1 MLRCI
6 MYNSFEYRLIT
17 TEYVWIYLK
26 RPRFSNAYGRKLSQL
41 SKENRNSCNWY
52 ISIKIEAWGFKK
64 YVYGVSFFSQC
75 KCTGSLHIHRFCTHF
90 TFCPLPD
97 TRVSYVGMSLTQ
109 GMFVL

>member
-6 MYNSFEYRLIT
+6 MHNSFECRLIT

-26 RPRFSNAYGRKLSQL
+26 RPRFINAYARKVSQL

-75 KCTGSLHIHRFCTHF
+75 KCTVLCIFIGFAHTLH
-90 TFCPLPD
+90 
-97 TRVSYVGMSLTQ
+97 
-109 GMFVL
+109 FVPFLILE